1 MDSYQ
6 SYLDSVKEYGVVT
19 NVHNHMVNVDGL
31 PSVQIGE
38 LVLFES
44 GELGYVFRVEGSLVR
59 VLLFSQSHI
68 RVGSKLVRTGKNVT
82 IPTGPELK
90 GCVMDPL
97 GRIISPSPTFR
108 KPSLSRGVV
117 LEQTPL
123 LERRVRINKPFL
135 TGVTIV
141 DFMVPL
147 GKGQKQVIVGDRK
160 VGKSSFF
167 FTTVKTQVKENPTQV
182 IIYALIG
189 KNKSDVK
196 QLIEKYRSENL
207 SQYMIFVVS
216 TSEDSPSLISFT
228 PTTAMVLAQY
238 FRGTGVDSVVI
249 LDDLTTHA
257 KYYREI
263 MLTGGE
269 FPGRDSYPGDTFFV
283 HAGLLEA
290 SGNYIAADGKEVSIT
305 CFPVVETIEGDLTGY
320 ICTNIMSM
328 TDGHIFYDSNS
339 YFNGRRPAIE
349 PLLSVTRVG
358 KQAQSSLKREINHEV
373 SVFLSEYERSL
384 NYSHFGAEL
393 SQKIKDIIKKGDFLY
408 KFFDQNYS
416 ELFPEPVQYILF
428 SLIWLNITDK
438 IPNVDI
444 ASCKKQLTTAY
455 ADPQNKL
462 LFENVINSKT
472 MYELLTHTS
481 QKEQEFLTLC
491 KV

>member
-1 MDSYQ
+1 MNSYQ
-6 SYLDSVKEYGVVT
+6 AYLETTKEYGIVT
-19 NVHNHMVNVDGL
+19 NVHNHMVNVEGL
-31 PSVQIGE
+31 PSVRIGE

-44 GELGYVFRVEGSLVR
+44 GEWGYVFRIDRENIR
-59 VLLFSQSHI
+59 VLLFSQSNI
-68 RVGSKLVRTGKNVT
+68 RVGSKLARTGKSIS
-82 IPTGPELK
+82 IPVGQELK
-90 GCVMDPL
+90 GSVMDPL
-97 GRIISPSPTFR
+97 GRIISSSAHFKAPSELR
-108 KPSLSRGVV
+108 EAV
-117 LEQTPL
+117 LGHSPL
-123 LERRVRINKPFL
+123 LDDRVRINKPFL
-135 TGVTIV
+135 TGVTMV

-147 GKGQKQVIVGDRK
+147 GKGQKQVVVGDRK

-167 FTTVKTQVKENPTQV
+167 FTTVKTQVKENPSQV

-189 KNKSDVK
+189 KNKSDAK
-196 QLIEKYRSENL
+196 LLIERYRAQNL
-207 SQYMIFVVS
+207 SDNMIFVVS

-238 FRGTGVDSVVI
+238 FRSLGIDSVVI

-283 HAGLLEA
+283 HAALLEA
-290 SGNYIAADGKEVSIT
+290 SGNYRTPKGKEVSIT
-305 CFPVVETIEGDLTGY
+305 CFPVVETVEGDLTGY

-328 TDGHIFYDSNS
+328 TDGHIFYDSNA

-393 SQKIKDIIKKGDFLY
+393 SQKIKDIIKKGDLLY

-416 ELFPEPVQYILF
+416 DLFPESVQLILF
-428 SLIWLNITDK
+428 ALIWLNVTDK
-438 IPNVDI
+438 IPNVNI
-444 ASCKKQLTTAY
+444 ASCKKQLTIAY
-455 ADPQNKL
+455 AAPQNRAL
-462 LFENVINSKT
+462 LDEIVRVNT
-472 MYELLTHTS
+472 MYELLTHVS
-481 QKEQEFLTLC
+481 QKEQDLLTLC
-491 KV
+491 KE

>member
-1 MDSYQ
+1 MDTYQ
-6 SYLDSVKEYGVVT
+6 SYLDTLKEYGVVT

-31 PSVQIGE
+31 PSVRIGE
-38 LVLFES
+38 LVLFET
-44 GELGYVFRVEGSLVR
+44 GEWGYVFRIERGIVR
-59 VLLFSQSHI
+59 ILLFSQTHI
-68 RVGSKLVRTGKNVT
+68 RVGTKLVRTGKT
-82 IPTGPELK
+82 ISIPVGPELK
-90 GCVMDPL
+90 GCVIDPL
-97 GRIISPSPTFR
+97 GRIILPTPTYR
-108 KPSLSRGVV
+108 KPKVVREAV
-117 LEQTPL
+117 LEQIAL
-123 LERRVRINKPFL
+123 LDRRVRISKPFF
-135 TGVTIV
+135 TGVTMV

-167 FTTVKTQVKENPTQV
+167 FTTVKTQVKENPSQV

-189 KNKSDVK
+189 KSKSDVK
-196 QLIEKYRSENL
+196 QLIEKYRSANL
-207 SQYMIFVVS
+207 SSQVIFVVS
-216 TSEDSPSLISFT
+216 TSEDSPSLIAFT
-228 PTTAMVLAQY
+228 PTTAMVIAQY
-238 FRGTGVDSVVI
+238 FKSEGVDSVVI

-283 HAGLLEA
+283 HARLLEA
-290 SGNYIAADGKEVSIT
+290 SGNYRSKDNKEVSIT

-328 TDGHIFYDSNS
+328 TDGHVFYDSNA

-393 SQKIKDIIKKGDFLY
+393 SQKIKDIIKKGDLLY
-408 KFFDQNYS
+408 KFFDQNYA
-416 ELFPEPVQYILF
+416 ELFPEAVQFVLF
-428 SLIWLNITDK
+428 ALIWLNITDK
-438 IPNVDI
+438 IPNVNI
-444 ASCKKQLTTAY
+444 ARCKQLLSSAFV
-455 ADPQNKL
+455 AEQSRQ
-462 LFENVINSKT
+462 LFDLSLNAKT
-472 MYELLTHTS
+472 MYELLTRVS
-481 QKEQEFLTLC
+481 QNEQEFLTIC

>member
-1 MDSYQ
+1 MENYQ
-6 SYLDSVKEYGVVT
+6 TYLDTLKEYGIVT

-31 PSVQIGE
+31 PSVRIGE

-44 GELGYVFRVEGSLVR
+44 GEWGYVFRIERGVVR
-59 VLLFSQSHI
+59 VLLFSQTHI
-68 RVGSKLVRTGKNVT
+68 RVGTKLVRTGRT
-82 IPTGPELK
+82 MSIPVGSELK
-90 GCVMDPL
+90 GCVIDPL
-97 GRIISPSPTFR
+97 GRIISPSTTFR
-108 KPSLSRGVV
+108 KPAATREVT
-117 LEQTPL
+117 LEQIPL
-123 LERRVRINKPFL
+123 LDRRVRINKPFL
-135 TGVTIV
+135 TGITMV

-167 FTTVKTQVKENPTQV
+167 FTTVKTQLKENPTQV
-182 IIYALIG
+182 VIYALIG

-196 QLIEKYRSENL
+196 QLIEKYRAANL
-207 SQYMIFVVS
+207 HTQVIFVVS
-216 TSEDSPSLISFT
+216 TSEDSPSLIALT
-228 PTTAMVLAQY
+228 PTTAMVIAQY
-238 FRGTGVDSVVI
+238 FRGEGLDSVVI

-290 SGNYIAADGKEVSIT
+290 AGNYKSKDDKEVSIT

-328 TDGHIFYDSNS
+328 TDGHIFYDSNA

-393 SQKIKDIIKKGDFLY
+393 SQKIKDVIKKGDLLY

-416 ELFPEPVQYILF
+416 ELFPEAVQFILF
-428 SLIWLNITDK
+428 ALIWLNVTDK

-444 ASCKKQLTTAY
+444 ASCKKLLSAAY
-455 ADPQNKL
+455 DTQQNKQ
-462 LFENVINSKT
+462 LFDVSIDAKT
-472 MYELLTHTS
+472 MYELLTHVS
-481 QKEQEFLTLC
+481 QKEQEFLSLC
-491 KV
+491 KA